1 MGSESNSADVVKAI
15 DDCRQMFD
23 KVNNVKEVVEA
34 RVWENF
40 FTILADFESYSI
52 LEKFWKTEH
61 DKNELFKIF
70 FKTKFQRSRRPCRTQ
85 STSDLGLLTINE
97 KRTRKKTEMFGDVRR
112 LEFSRIKETFKFK
125 SSERSQ

>member
-40 FTILADFESYSI
+40 STILADFESYSI
-52 LEKFWKTEH
+52 LEKFWKT
-61 DKNELFKIF
+61 KAL
-70 FKTKFQRSRRPCRTQ
+70 
-85 STSDLGLLTINE
+85 
-97 KRTRKKTEMFGDVRR
+97 
-112 LEFSRIKETFKFK
+112 
-125 SSERSQ
+125 